1 MKKSRV
7 GKRILAW
14 MLVFAMLWQSAGV
27 ETLAASITAS
37 DGVETLTEEGE
48 EKASAAEDT
57 NVSEQP
63 ADNGAGTDNDTDITD
78 GDTGSSD
85 TAGDIGDTGN
95 SDPSEDKQP
104 GSEVQAD

>member
-37 DGVETLTEEGE
+37 DGVETLPEEGE
-48 EKASAAEDT
+48 DKASACLLYT
-57 NVSEQP
+57 SRCV
-63 ADNGAGTDNDTDITD
+63 
-78 GDTGSSD
+78 
-85 TAGDIGDTGN
+85 
-95 SDPSEDKQP
+95 
-104 GSEVQAD
+104 

>member
-37 DGVETLTEEGE
+37 DGVGDSDRGRRGEGFC
-48 EKASAAEDT
+48 
-57 NVSEQP
+57 
-63 ADNGAGTDNDTDITD
+63 G
-78 GDTGSSD
+78 
-85 TAGDIGDTGN
+85 
-95 SDPSEDKQP
+95 
-104 GSEVQAD
+104 